1 MGHTAG
7 MTDVEALDAQLI
19 MRSAGDDEFPSTL
32 DLRRR
37 VPRAW
42 GLNSTQPWGGT

>member
-1 MGHTAG
+1 MI
-7 MTDVEALDAQLI
+7 DLEALDAQLI
-19 MRSAGDDEFPSTL
+19 RRSAGDDEYPLTL

-42 GLNSTQPWGGT
+42 GLGTSQPWGGT